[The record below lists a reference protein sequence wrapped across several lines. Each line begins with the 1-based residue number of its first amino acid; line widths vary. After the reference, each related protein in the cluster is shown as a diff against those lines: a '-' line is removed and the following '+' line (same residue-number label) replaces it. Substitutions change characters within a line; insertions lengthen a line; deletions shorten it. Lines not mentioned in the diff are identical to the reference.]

1 MKEGQTMKI
10 AVIGAGAMGCLFG
23 AKLSKENE
31 VIMLDSYKP
40 QVEAIQKNGITV
52 LDKEDKQ
59 EVFCNVKAELSG
71 EYKDSVD
78 LVIVFVKSTFSE
90 QALAENHALFGDQTI
105 VMTLQNGAGND
116 RKIEKYVKKENIII
130 GTTKINCMNLGDGK
144 TKQMGN
150 GETTIGSNYKE
161 SKVTQTIADCF
172 TKSGFCMETSDDI
185 QRIIWSK
192 LFVNISINTF
202 TALIEVPMG
211 YMPRNKSAWN
221 FAKRLV
227 YEAVEVAEADGTY
240 FDRREALEMVKK
252 VCQANENG
260 FSSMYQDR
268 KKKIKTEI
276 NAINGAVVEQ
286 AKLYGVPTPY
296 NQLIVDMVHALEGSY
311 DLYK

>member
-1 MKEGQTMKI
+1 MKI

-23 AKLSKENE
+23 AKLSKANE

-40 QVEAIQKNGITV
+40 QVEAIKKNGITV
-52 LDKEDKQ
+52 VDKDDQKHP
-59 EVFCNVKAELSG
+59 FLHVKAEVSG
-71 EYKDSVD
+71 EYKSAVD

-90 QALAENHALFGDQTI
+90 EALSANQELFGEKTI

-116 RKIEKYVKKENIII
+116 RKIEKYVKKENVII
-130 GTTKINCMNLGDGK
+130 GTTKINCMNLGDGM

-150 GETTIGSNYKE
+150 GVTTIGSNYNETKIVE
-161 SKVTQTIADCF
+161 EVAECF
-172 TKSGFCMETSDDI
+172 TKSGLLMETSKDI

-211 YMPRNKSAWN
+211 YMPKNKAAWN

-240 FDRREALEMVKK
+240 FDRREALEMVRK
-252 VCQANENG
+252 VCEANENG

-276 NAINGAVVEQ
+276 DAINGAVVEQ

-296 NQLIVDMVHALEGSY
+296 NQLIVDMVHAVEGSY